1 MGARY
6 EYVPIMEQREFHES
20 SDCNSG
26 GEKGRI
32 LKGSTVYEC

>member
-1 MGARY
+1 MY
-6 EYVPIMEQREFHES
+6 KDMEQREFHES

-32 LKGSTVYEC
+32 LKGMYSI